1 MSVKENIPASTESSS
16 LCDAT
21 GGSRSS
27 FLWSELPGFVRERR
41 SYPQKQL
48 LCKLQLQNRA
58 EGWTHVLPPRSGRT
72 TFLFV
77 SRLLLEQGFIRS
89 VFLSVQE
96 GVCQVF
102 LYDGHVVVRAGNSEI
117 KTQKTYNDD
126 NSHYISIYNN
136 MNGYAWKL

>member
-1 MSVKENIPASTESSS
+1 MTSADMKGYVVSYYSVCAVFVIFSLGFISAERTSLKDNIPASTESSS

-27 FLWSELPGFVRERR
+27 FLWSELPGFVGEQR

-48 LCKLQLQNRA
+48 LHKLQLQNRA

-77 SRLLLEQGFIRS
+77 
-89 VFLSVQE
+89 LSP
-96 GVCQVF
+96 G
-102 LYDGHVVVRAGNSEI
+102 
-117 KTQKTYNDD
+117 
-126 NSHYISIYNN
+126 
-136 MNGYAWKL
+136 